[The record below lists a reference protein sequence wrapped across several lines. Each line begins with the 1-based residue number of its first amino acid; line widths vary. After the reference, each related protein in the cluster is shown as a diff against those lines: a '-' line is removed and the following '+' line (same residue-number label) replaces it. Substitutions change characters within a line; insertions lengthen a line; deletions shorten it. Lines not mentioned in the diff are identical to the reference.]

1 MRSNTLDKVS
11 FVSLFL
17 VIILLPF
24 FFLPFT
30 NIPIEISKGVLLVAG
45 LVICVIFWAVARFFD
60 GKIILPK
67 SYVLLAGAGVVLA
80 FFLSA
85 LFSKASEVSFF
96 GTMFDIGTFYFIFS
110 AFLLMLMASIFFRK
124 PKNARIIL
132 FGAIL
137 SSALVLIFQT
147 AHLFVPQILSLGILA
162 GKTGNLL
169 GSWNAF
175 GLFAGFAGLLSLLV
189 VEFFPTT
196 KVEKLLFQA
205 LIIISMLL
213 VAAVNFPLVWGLI
226 GIFSLIIFVYKVS
239 IASNEKAEGPARNA
253 SHSEAGGEKPA
264 RPHDSSGAGG
274 THFPAFSFAVIMV
287 ALLFFISGDF
297 IGGILPNRLG
307 LSSNEVSPSFG
318 ATMQVTKSVLQKNPI
333 LGIGPNKFGEAWA
346 SYKPAAI
353 NLTQFWDVSFNS
365 GSGLLPT
372 FAASTGYLGI
382 LAWLIF
388 FILFIWSGVKS
399 IFSSIKN
406 GANWEAMAFFVLSLY
421 LFLASFFYSTG
432 AVIFLLAFA
441 LAGVFIGLSASS
453 LQKEASVSFL
463 NDHRKSFF
471 SILFIV
477 LLIIVSVT
485 LSFKYTERL
494 ISVSYFGK
502 ALTASTVPIAEESIN
517 KALTLYAND
526 LYLRTYAQIYL
537 VKLNSLAQKGASLSD
552 IDKADL
558 QASLSQTI
566 NGASLATTYN
576 PKNYL
581 NFKLLGSAYQTA
593 ATLGVKDAYS
603 KTIEAY
609 KTASVLNPLNPGLKL
624 DMASA
629 SFSDGKNKEAKDYAN
644 SALSLKPDYI
654 DALIILSQIAKSEKD
669 NKDAL
674 AYAQTALSFAPANKD
689 LIKYVD
695 SLKSSSSSNA
705 AEKDSSTKKKQ

>member
-1 MRSNTLDKVS
+1 MRANIFDRLSSL
-11 FVSLFL
+11 SLFL

-30 NIPIEISKGVLLVAG
+30 NIPIEISKGVLLVVG
-45 LVICVIFWAVARFFD
+45 LVICVIFWAIARFFD

-67 SYVLLAGAGVVLA
+67 SMCLLAGAGVVLA

-85 LFSKASEVSFF
+85 LFSKAAEVSFF
-96 GTMFDIGTFYFIFS
+96 GTMFDIGAFYFIFS
-110 AFLLMLMASIFFRK
+110 AFLLMLMASIIFRN
-124 PKNARIIL
+124 PKNARIVL

-137 SSALVLIFQT
+137 SSAVVLIFQT
-147 AHLFVPQILSLGILA
+147 AHLFIPKVLSLGILVE
-162 GKTGNLL
+162 KTGNVL

-175 GLFAGFAGLLSLLV
+175 GLFAGFTSLLSLLV

-196 KVEKLLFQA
+196 KTEKLLFQA
-205 LIIISMLL
+205 LIVLSMFL

-239 IASNEKAEGPARNA
+239 ITSNEKAEG
-253 SHSEAGGEKPA
+253 EKP
-264 RPHDSSGAGG
+264 
-274 THFPAFSFAVIMV
+274 HFPVFSFAIIMV

-307 LSSNEVSPSFG
+307 LSNNEVSPSFG
-318 ATMQVTKSVLQKNPI
+318 ATMQVTKSVLRENPL
-333 LGIGPNKFGEAWA
+333 LGVGPNKFGEAWA
-346 SYKPAAI
+346 NYKPAAI

-372 FAASTGYLGI
+372 FAATTGYLGI

-388 FILFIWSGVKS
+388 FILFIIAGVKS

-406 GANWEAMAFFVLSLY
+406 SANWETMAFFVLSLY
-421 LFLASFFYSTG
+421 LFISSFFYSTG

-477 LLIIVSVT
+477 LIIIVSVT
-485 LSFKYTERL
+485 LSFKYAERL
-494 ISVSYFGK
+494 ISISYFGK
-502 ALTASTVPIAEESIN
+502 ALTTSTVPIAEESIN

-552 IDKADL
+552 RDKADL
-558 QASLSQTI
+558 QTSLSQTI
-566 NGASLATTYN
+566 NAARLATTYN

-603 KTIEAY
+603 QAVEAY
-609 KTASVLNPLNPGLKL
+609 KTASALNPLNPGLKL

-629 SFSDGKNKEAKDYAN
+629 SFSDRKNKEAKDYAN
-644 SALSLKPDYI
+644 RALALKPDYI
-654 DALIILSQIAKSEKD
+654 DALIVLSQIAKSEND
-669 NKDAL
+669 NKGAL
-674 AYAQTALSFAPANKD
+674 AYAQTALSLAPANQD
-689 LIKYVD
+689 LVKYVD
-695 SLKSSSSSNA
+695 SFNA
-705 AEKDSSTKKKQ
+705 AEKDNSTKKKQ